1 MDQTSFVRLLER
13 LRVLAVLT
21 PDNALEHARALAAA
35 GVPAV
40 QLTVHAPDTVAA
52 LVDAHPGMVIAGG
65 TVTTAQEVREAAL
78 AGAHFVVA
86 PAVDREVVRCGQRL
100 GVPVVP
106 AVGDY
111 TEAIAASRERVPV
124 VRLDLPA
131 PEHGHAGVS
140 RYARLFP
147 RLRFLP
153 SGEMDPDDAARYLRE
168 PAVVAVAATGGDLG
182 ALARVAGAPG

>member
-1 MDQTSFVRLLER
+1 MDQASFVRLLER

-21 PDNALEHARALAAA
+21 PDNALECAPALAAA

-52 LVDAHPGMVIAGG
+52 LVDAHPAMVIAGG
-65 TVTTAQEVREAAL
+65 TVTTPQEVREAAL

-86 PAVDREVVRCGQRL
+86 PAVDREVVRCGERL

-106 AVGDY
+106 GVGSY
-111 TEAIAASRERVPV
+111 TEAIAAARERVAV
-124 VRLDLPA
+124 VRLDLT
-131 PEHGHAGVS
+131 HGHAGVS
-140 RYARLFP
+140 RYGRLFP

-153 SGEMDPDDAARYLRE
+153 AGAMGPDEAERYLRE
-168 PAVVAVAATGGDLG
+168 PAVVAVAATGGDVG
-182 ALARVAGAPG
+182 ALARVAGVPG